1 MPAAVLPGVSAL
13 GFSKKANPH
22 PHFLSKAKSV
32 RAAEPFA
39 GRNLPAALPIRP
51 KLRGCITAN
60 AGLGG
65 DPFDDMM
72 DFPQSRLQDVF
83 DTRAFDESMR
93 QMESRLLESQRE
105 VDRKVEEMQRLSSTP
120 QNSQEIYQRKG
131 ETSSYFSESYE
142 SRGQGYY
149 YQSYTEF
156 RSGPPTYTSSSVG
169 GSPVLLGLVL
179 FLVGAYAAAAAAFN
193 RGYEATKY
201 SEKPTVRWRL
211 ILLWPLLFLF
221 SSKFRQEFRLA
232 MQAPKIKQR
241 QAPGQQPPV
250 PPAGP

>member
-131 ETSSYFSESYE
+131 ASSYFSESYE

-193 RGYEATKY
+193 RGYEATK
-201 SEKPTVRWRL
+201 
-211 ILLWPLLFLF
+211 
-221 SSKFRQEFRLA
+221 
-232 MQAPKIKQR
+232 
-241 QAPGQQPPV
+241 
-250 PPAGP
+250 